1 MALLIFLSA
10 IIPRLVFILHTLLA
24 VWRVTTVKEN
34 QNYWLLTLLILLI
47 CIEMIVTLKIRKGK
61 DYKGFSPAIF
71 FYLINIIP
79 SIWILEVNHFQWIK
93 KNKCSPVNESSH
105 KCLEVSSPNDDPAAQ
120 QSEDLSSP
128 LDVAFKNID
137 DWTLALHQ
145 ALLILLILGK
155 WLLPMG
161 AGITRDQ
168 LSQLLLMFVGIAADI
183 LEFSSETLAEK
194 GVRCNSDLVFLIMA
208 VWTWSM
214 LQFPLDVVVQQI
226 ECQATPTGKRMRNL
240 LLCKHSA
247 DLWNICIS
255 IFIQDGPFLF
265 VRLYLMLKHHVI
277 NQMLAFFAV
286 KNALVLILQVYRL
299 VVIYLDIRE
308 SLNSQQQNRQRETNC
323 CPCDI
328 EDTQFL

>member
-1 MALLIFLSA
+1 CFVKSIA

-79 SIWILEVNHFQWIK
+79 SIWILEQRESCQ
-93 KNKCSPVNESSH
+93 KCNGKLCCFSWLNASS
-105 KCLEVSSPNDDPAAQ
+105 
-120 QSEDLSSP
+120 
-128 LDVAFKNID
+128 NID

-183 LEFSSETLAEK
+183 LEFSSET
-194 GVRCNSDLVFLIMA
+194 CNSDLVFLIMA

-214 LQFPLDVVVQQI
+214 LQFPLDVV
-226 ECQATPTGKRMRNL
+226 GKMRNL

>member
-214 LQFPLDVVVQQI
+214 LQFPLDVV
-226 ECQATPTGKRMRNL
+226 
-240 LLCKHSA
+240 
-247 DLWNICIS
+247 D
-255 IFIQDGPFLF
+255 
-265 VRLYLMLKHHVI
+265 
-277 NQMLAFFAV
+277 
-286 KNALVLILQVYRL
+286 
-299 VVIYLDIRE
+299 
-308 SLNSQQQNRQRETNC
+308 
-323 CPCDI
+323 
-328 EDTQFL
+328 